1 MASVFIS
8 GRRFYR
14 TPMAKRHAVIMAI
27 AAVSL
32 FASAATERTLAADY
46 PTKPIHLISSYS
58 PGGGNDISARIIG
71 EALSQRLGQPVIV
84 ENRAG
89 ASGLIGSDYVVKS
102 APDGYTLLFASVDT
116 VTMVP
121 ALKPN
126 MPYRVPEDFTY
137 IARTSEN
144 GMTFAINAKLPY
156 TTLPELINYAKANPD
171 KIHYGTNGVGAA
183 PHLSVELFM
192 KHAGIRMQHIP
203 YKGVS
208 NAMTDLVGGHIDF
221 APLTPVTISP
231 YLNSDALRII
241 AYTGA
246 QRHPLIPN
254 VPTLAELG
262 MPQATVSVWYSI
274 LGPAKM
280 PPAVTERLRREVAAS
295 LADPVVK
302 TKLEKLGST
311 VAPVYGDAFEK
322 MVVDELKQWK
332 QIARDENIVLD

>member
-1 MASVFIS
+1 V
-8 GRRFYR
+8 
-14 TPMAKRHAVIMAI
+14 AKRRAGLVVFGIL
-27 AAVSL
+27 SL
-32 FASAATERTLAADY
+32 FGLSVVGTAIGADY
-46 PTKPIHLISSYS
+46 PFKPIRLISSYS
-58 PGGGNDISARIIG
+58 PGGGNDISARVLA

-89 ASGLIGSDYVVKS
+89 ASGLIGSDYVAKS

-121 ALKPN
+121 ALKVN
-126 MPYRVPEDFTY
+126 MPYKVPEDFTY

-144 GMTFAINAKLPY
+144 GMTFAISTKLPV
-156 TTLPELINYAKANPD
+156 TTMSEFIAYAKANPE
-171 KIHYGTNGVGAA
+171 KIRYGTNGVGAA

-192 KHAGIRMQHIP
+192 KHAGVRMLHIP

-208 NAMTDLVGGHIDF
+208 NAMTDLIGGHIDF

-231 YLNSDALRII
+231 YLNSDAMRII

-262 MPQATVSVWYSI
+262 FPQATVSVWYSL
-274 LGPAKM
+274 LGPARM
-280 PPAVTERLRREVAAS
+280 PPAIAERLRKEVASA
-295 LADPVVK
+295 LADPAVRA
-302 TKLEKLGST
+302 KLEKLGST

-322 MVVDELKQWK
+322 MVVEELKQWK
-332 QIARDENIVLD
+332 QIAKDENIVLD

>member
-1 MASVFIS
+1 MRMERSS
-8 GRRFYR
+8 RR
-14 TPMAKRHAVIMAI
+14 AWVLAI
-27 AAVSL
+27 AAGLLLV
-32 FASAATERTLAADY
+32 ATWVARDAVGADY
-46 PTKPIHLISSYS
+46 PVKPIHLISSYS
-58 PGGGNDISARIIG
+58 PGGGNDISARVMA

-89 ASGLIGSDYVVKS
+89 ASGLIGSDYVVKA

-137 IARTSEN
+137 IARTNEN
-144 GMTFAINAKLPY
+144 GMTFAISSKLPV
-156 TTLPELINYAKANPD
+156 TNLADFIAYAKAHPD
-171 KIHYGTNGVGAA
+171 EIRFGTNGLGAA

-192 KHAGIRMQHIP
+192 KHAGVRMQHIP

-208 NAMTDLVGGHIDF
+208 NAMTDLIGGHIDF
-221 APLTPVTISP
+221 VPLTPVTISP
-231 YLNSDALRII
+231 YLGSDALRII

-246 QRHPLIPN
+246 ERHPLIPN

-262 MPQATVSVWYSI
+262 IPQATVSVWYSL

-280 PPAVTERLRREVAAS
+280 PAAIADRLRKEVASS
-295 LADPVVK
+295 LADPAVRA
-302 TKLEKLGST
+302 KLEKLGST

-322 MVVDELKQWK
+322 RVVEELQQWK
-332 QIARDENIVLD
+332 QIGREENIVLE

>member
-1 MASVFIS
+1 MLP
-8 GRRFYR
+8 
-14 TPMAKRHAVIMAI
+14 TPAGNGLGKSMAKLGTVLVAIVALGAI
-27 AAVSL
+27 A
-32 FASAATERTLAADY
+32 SAGTVGAADY
-46 PTKPIHLISSYS
+46 PVKPIRLISPYS

-71 EALSQRLGQPVIV
+71 EALAQRLGQPVIV

-121 ALKPN
+121 ALKLN
-126 MPYRVPEDFTY
+126 MPYKVPEDFTY
-137 IARTSEN
+137 IARTNEN
-144 GMTFAINAKLPY
+144 GMTFAISSKLPV
-156 TTLPELINYAKANPD
+156 TTMSEFIVYAKANPE
-171 KIHYGTNGVGAA
+171 KARYGTNGLGAA

-192 KHAGIRMQHIP
+192 KHAGVRMQHIP
-203 YKGVS
+203 YKGIS

-221 APLTPVTISP
+221 VPLTPVAISP
-231 YLNSDALRII
+231 YLHSDKIRVI
-241 AYTGA
+241 AYTGPE
-246 QRHPLIPN
+246 RHPMIPQ

-262 MPQATVSVWYSI
+262 IPQATVSVWYSL

-280 PPAVTERLRREVAAS
+280 PPAVAERLRKEVASA
-295 LADPVVK
+295 LADPTVRA
-302 TKLEKLGST
+302 KLEKLGST

-322 MVVDELKQWK
+322 MVVDELRQWK